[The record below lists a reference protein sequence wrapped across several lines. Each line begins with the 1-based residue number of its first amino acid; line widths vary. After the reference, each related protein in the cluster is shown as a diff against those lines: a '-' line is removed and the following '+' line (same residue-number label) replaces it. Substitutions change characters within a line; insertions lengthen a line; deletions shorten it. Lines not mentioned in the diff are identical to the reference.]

1 MFPFLSFAT
10 GGKALGWIYPL
21 VPFPGPSRAGGPC
34 VCTCICLFLSRLAP
48 AAVRCSSLVAW
59 GKTEHAS
66 YEKVFLKGCLKWH
79 RTQGLMSNLSKPGV
93 NAAAEACGAAE
104 ALRKAGA
111 PGCYPTA
118 SLGEETSPDPPPAAL
133 HYAGFAL
140 WVRLGTGARRPITVW
155 RSVEMR
161 SGLCLPLSERYC
173 SFNYLSGYFTSVLS
187 N

>member
-21 VPFPGPSRAGGPC
+21 VPFPGPSHAGGLC

-104 ALRKAGA
+104 ALRKVRA
-111 PGCYPTA
+111 PGCHPTA
-118 SLGEETSPDPPPAAL
+118 SLGEETSPEPPCSPSL
-133 HYAGFAL
+133 CC
-140 WVRLGTGARRPITVW
+140 
-155 RSVEMR
+155 
-161 SGLCLPLSERYC
+161 LCLVSEGGDRGTPSHNGAEVCGNEVWSLSA
-173 SFNYLSGYFTSVLS
+173 FVWAVLLL
-187 N
+187 